1 MTTCTWYW
9 DMDTWYQQQDETLQP
24 SWGTNEVNSNQFR
37 ELFIR
42 YSSDKGWELSYI
54 VYTDYKDRTGNMVKN
69 TQIQVVIRLQE
80 WRLLGVFSTSFSDLL
95 VVIGNGDI
103 KESKV
108 VRYSSFT
115 EIQSIPFNG
124 EWEALYSSCKDI
136 IENRN
141 VDICVRQWT
150 SCSLDVQSGLA
161 TPVYYQCSSLYYQLI
176 ISSNWHHNRQLKSDI
191 VCTTGNNRLLS
202 VFTRYL

>member
-176 ISSNWHHNRQLKSDI
+176 ISSNWHHNR
-191 VCTTGNNRLLS
+191 
-202 VFTRYL
+202 